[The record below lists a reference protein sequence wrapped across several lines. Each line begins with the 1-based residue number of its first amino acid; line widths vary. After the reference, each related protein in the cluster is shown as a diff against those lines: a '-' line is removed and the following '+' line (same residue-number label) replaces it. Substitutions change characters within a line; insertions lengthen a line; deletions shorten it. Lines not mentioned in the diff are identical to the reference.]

1 MQLFCRVGSVLEA
14 EVIYNDRGS
23 KGFGFITMA
32 SMEDANNALSRL
44 HRSVVEGRLI
54 QVNYATPKK
63 DATPG
68 NNGQVMRPRV
78 SPRDLVE
85 AEKKLARAQLQVDM
99 MRLQLSV
106 CHSDRC

>member
-1 MQLFCRVGSVLEA
+1 MQLFSRVGSVLEA

-32 SMEDANNALSRL
+32 SREDASTAQSRL
-44 HRSVVEGRLI
+44 HRTVVDGRPI

-63 DATPG
+63 VATPG
-68 NNGQVMRPRV
+68 EVGQVVRPRV

-85 AEKKLARAQLQVDM
+85 AEIKLALAQLQVDM
-99 MRLQLSV
+99 MRLELML
-106 CHSDRC
+106 